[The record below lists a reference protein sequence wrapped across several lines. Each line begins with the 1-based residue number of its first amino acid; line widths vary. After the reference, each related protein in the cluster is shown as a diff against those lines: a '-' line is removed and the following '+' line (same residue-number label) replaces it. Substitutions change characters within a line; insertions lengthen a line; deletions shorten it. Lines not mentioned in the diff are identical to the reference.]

1 MTSKPHGVQLFL
13 APEIRSAI
21 IKYMAKHDL
30 DKEYACQ
37 QLIVKQLRTEQLLNV
52 ETYEL
57 YLNRYGRTVS
67 KEAEPIKL
75 SATQLQEKQ
84 KQDELTRMFRN
95 VASQWTLDHK
105 PQNLGGKYVSWK
117 EYWIT
122 KANEHPENEG
132 AQELL
137 KKYVRPQQ

>member
-1 MTSKPHGVQLFL
+1 MSKPHGVQLFL
-13 APEIRSAI
+13 APEVRSAV

-37 QLIVKQLRTEQLLNV
+37 QLLVKQLRTEQLLSP
-52 ETYEL
+52 EAYEL
-57 YLNRYGRTVS
+57 YLMRYGKTVS

-75 SATQLQEKQ
+75 TATQLQAKQ
-84 KQDELTRMFRN
+84 KQDELTRTFRR
-95 VASQWTLDHK
+95 AADQWSIDHPAQK
-105 PQNLGGKYVSWK
+105 LGDKVVSWR

-122 KANEHPENEG
+122 KASEHPENEG

-137 KKYVRPQQ
+137 QKYVRPHA